1 MAPKTFTEAAE
12 KPKRTRVIT
21 PFDEAKSAQN
31 RLDAIELKRRAVIDG
46 LSDEA
51 AAMLEALDELRAK
64 QSIDVEP
71 SSPDQPPPPR

>member
-1 MAPKTFTEAAE
+1 MAPKTTTDSTTET
-12 KPKRTRVIT
+12 PKRTRIIT
-21 PFDEAKSAQN
+21 PFDEAKSAQA
-31 RLDAIELKRRAVIDG
+31 RLDAIELKRRAVLDG

-71 SSPDQPPPPR
+71 SSPAAT

>member
-1 MAPKTFTEAAE
+1 MTSPAT
-12 KPKRTRVIT
+12 KPKRTRSNT
-21 PFDEAKSAQN
+21 PFDEAKRAQEK
-31 RLDAIELKRRAVIDG
+31 LDALEVKRRAVIDA

-71 SSPDQPPPPR
+71 SSPDPTAQP